1 MEQQTPIPPKSRMK
15 PREGQICAIFPSLI
29 WRGRGGGTRFS
40 IYFVQDCNLGQNKME
55 QQTPIPP
62 KSRMK
67 PHEGQKRSIF
77 PSLIWRGRGGGGLG
91 FPFILSK
98 SVGDWWRVRIRGSQ
112 QHIST
117 QTFLKY
123 LPWFGSFL
131 FPHSQDPPLF
141 FFYYEDQDQGI
152 SDKWTPYYGIKQPVI
167 KVPKFIVEKNNI
179 IL

>member
-1 MEQQTPIPPKSRMK
+1 
-15 PREGQICAIFPSLI
+15 
-29 WRGRGGGTRFS
+29 
-40 IYFVQDCNLGQNKME
+40 ME

-67 PHEGQKRSIF
+67 PHEEQKRAIF
-77 PSLIWRGRGGGGLG
+77 PSLIWRGRGGLG

-98 SVGDWWRVRIRGSQ
+98 IVGDWWRVRIRGFQ
-112 QHIST
+112 QHIPT

-123 LPWFGSFL
+123 LPRFGSFL
-131 FPHSQDPPLF
+131 FPQSLDPPLF
-141 FFYYEDQDQGI
+141 FLLWRPGLR
-152 SDKWTPYYGIKQPVI
+152 DKWTPYYGIKQPVI

>member
-1 MEQQTPIPPKSRMK
+1 MEQQTPIPSKSRMK
-15 PREGQICAIFPSLI
+15 PHEGQKRAIFPSLI
-29 WRGRGGGTRFS
+29 WGGGEGGTRFS

-67 PHEGQKRSIF
+67 PHEGQKRAIF

-91 FPFILSK
+91 FLFILSK
-98 SVGDWWRVRIRGSQ
+98 IVGDWWRVRIRGSQ
-112 QHIST
+112 RHIPT
-117 QTFLKY
+117 QTFLIKSTFPSLAPSCY
-123 LPWFGSFL
+123 LIVRIHHCFFL
-131 FPHSQDPPLF
+131 LWRPGLR
-141 FFYYEDQDQGI
+141 
-152 SDKWTPYYGIKQPVI
+152 DKWTPYYGIKQTVI